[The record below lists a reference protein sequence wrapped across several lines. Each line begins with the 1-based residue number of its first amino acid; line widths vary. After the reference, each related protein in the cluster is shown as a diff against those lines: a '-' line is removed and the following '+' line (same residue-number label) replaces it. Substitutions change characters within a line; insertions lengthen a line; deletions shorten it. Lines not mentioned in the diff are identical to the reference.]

1 VSEFW
6 INEILLLF
14 PRTPVWDSGQL
25 SNHLPRAVSILHR
38 KVITNGKSA
47 LFFGSWNWYLE
58 MARFSSPGWWR
69 DVWVI
74 FPVLS
79 VSSPSSKHGHHPRL
93 IYLFGSLGWFQV
105 CPSLNGGKRETFS
118 AAFHNNFPP
127 LTDSVPNQTQPN
139 VFILFIQLLASYS
152 FSLQLGDDLELF
164 CIFPFIN
171 NNYQFCLLSPSQPKE
186 KSCLKVADF
195 VFPRLIPNSF
205 FVMWR
210 MEPGLHVCQGSTL
223 NYTPTPKF
231 TFIKM
236 YALSVDFL

>member
-1 VSEFW
+1 MMKGR
-6 INEILLLF
+6 LGHF
-14 PRTPVWDSGQL
+14 P
-25 SNHLPRAVSILHR
+25 
-38 KVITNGKSA
+38 
-47 LFFGSWNWYLE
+47 
-58 MARFSSPGWWR
+58 SSQC
-69 DVWVI
+69 
-74 FPVLS
+74 VLS
-79 VSSPSSKHGHHPRL
+79 KLEAWPSSKAHLFVWFSGMISSLPLPPAGH
-93 IYLFGSLGWFQV
+93 
-105 CPSLNGGKRETFS
+105 PSLNGGKRETFS